1 MEVVTL
7 APESDRWTGV
17 LAEVRHDAYHLP
29 SYAAFAARRQEP
41 GDPRLY
47 LVEED
52 GARMLVPLIVRA
64 IPADIA
70 GDGLPS
76 YDATS
81 SRGYPGPIVA
91 MMGQRFE
98 SAFAD
103 RALEALAEHLRR
115 ERVVSVFARMHPLF
129 PVPEDAFGRHG
140 PIVDHGDSVFV
151 DLGLSEEEL
160 RAQTRHGHRQDI
172 NRATRLG
179 YVARMDERWERFDAF
194 VDLFAESMDR
204 VGATP
209 YWRLTRDYFVDL
221 RDSLADRIHLCVV
234 EIDGMVASAGLLTEV
249 DGIVEYHLAGTANE
263 HVRASPSKLV
273 VDFARWWAKGRG
285 NRVLHLTGS
294 LRRGD
299 SLSNFKTGFSPLTR
313 PVCSWRFV
321 SDEPEYR
328 RLNERWT
335 ARNGTVADAADGF
348 FPAYRKPPPE
358 AI

>member
-7 APESDRWTGV
+7 APESDRWTEV

-29 SYAAFAARRQEP
+29 AFAAFAARRQEP

-47 LVEED
+47 LVQD
-52 GARMLVPLIVRA
+52 DAARMLVPLIVRG
-64 IPADIA
+64 IPPSIA
-70 GDGLPS
+70 GDGPPS

-91 MMGQRFE
+91 VPGQGSE
-98 SAFAD
+98 SAFAE
-103 RALEALAEHLRR
+103 RALEALGEHLRQ
-115 ERVVSVFARMHPLF
+115 EGVVCAFIRMHPLF

-140 PIVDHGDSVFV
+140 SLVDHGDSVFV

-160 RAQTRHGHRQDI
+160 MAQTRHGHRQDI

-179 YVARMDERWERFDAF
+179 YVARIDERWERFDAF

-204 VGATP
+204 VGATA

-221 RDSLADRIHLCVV
+221 RDSLAGRIHLCVV
-234 EIDGMVASAGLLTEV
+234 EIDGVVASAGLLTEV

-273 VDFARWWAKGRG
+273 VDFARRWAKDRG
-285 NRVLHLTGS
+285 NRLLHLTGS

-313 PVCSWRFV
+313 PVCSWRFI

-328 RLNERWT
+328 RLVERWT
-335 ARNGTVADAADGF
+335 IRHGTVADAADGF
-348 FPAYRKPPPE
+348 FPAYRKPPPD
-358 AI
+358 AG